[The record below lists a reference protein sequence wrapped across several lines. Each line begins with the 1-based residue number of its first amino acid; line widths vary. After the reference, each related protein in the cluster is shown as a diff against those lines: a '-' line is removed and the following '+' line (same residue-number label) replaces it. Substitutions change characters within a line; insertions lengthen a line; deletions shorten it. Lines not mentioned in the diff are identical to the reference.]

1 MRPFDDSAKGDEGDK
16 WFISWLERR
25 GFTDVKRTSQYCRWD
40 LEGYYNGEKY
50 CFEMKNR
57 TFPSDQYGDV
67 LLSKN
72 KYDYLKEL
80 PYKVILATF
89 YTDKFVLI
97 NLKKTSPQEITEQV
111 CKRQTL
117 FSDHTMINKKVVKWY
132 IKDLILLDY
141 D

>member
-1 MRPFDDSAKGDEGDK
+1 M
-16 WFISWLERR
+16 
-25 GFTDVKRTSQYCRWD
+25 
-40 LEGYYNGEKY
+40 
-50 CFEMKNR
+50 
-57 TFPSDQYGDV
+57 

-80 PYKVILATF
+80 PYKVVLATF

-117 FSDHTMINKKVVKWY
+117 FSDHTMINKKVVKWK
-132 IKDLILLDY
+132 IKDLKMLDY
-141 D
+141 E